1 MLHTGWS
8 NTRCR
13 LCGNGM
19 DRWKHSGLTCI
30 SPQQC
35 SQNRLVQW
43 LQHSIH
49 ESQATMT
56 NGIDRLPCSYFYHSS
71 HWIGKWS
78 LWLSCFRINAWH
90 KIRARSDLR
99 HDVRHIIYV
108 YMENLQQT
116 SLCGA
121 CSSLPQIAY
130 PPHDISGMHRN
141 ENVHPKLNPPS
152 LSQPYTPPP
161 VAHQMVVENCGE
173 QSRAN
178 AHINGITCSWKLAY
192 YGNTMKGRGQ

>member
-1 MLHTGWS
+1 MAWTDESTLVWHALAPNNVARTDWS
-8 NTRCR
+8 SDFNIAFTRVR
-13 LCGNGM
+13 
-19 DRWKHSGLTCI
+19 
-30 SPQQC
+30 QQWQMASTDC
-35 SQNRLVQW
+35 HAVTS
-43 LQHSIH
+43 
-49 ESQATMT
+49 TT
-56 NGIDRLPCSYFYHSS
+56 
-71 HWIGKWS
+71 WIGKWS

-121 CSSLPQIAY
+121 CSSLPQIVY

-141 ENVHPKLNPPS
+141 ENVRPKLNPPS